1 MDEIV
6 LRGMAKWPNVPAV
19 FGWLSLDRRG
29 QWLLKGDRVTNP
41 GIAEFFGR
49 NYSHDEQGRWFLQ
62 NGPQR
67 VYVSL
72 DYTPFVYRVTA
83 PAASL
88 LTLTAHS
95 GNTATTINGAF
106 IDDAGQMLLDTE
118 IGIGLV
124 HDTDLEWLIPRF
136 REGTAATV
144 PDEAALAAALD
155 ALQSG
160 HDPGLRLHTGQGAI
174 PVQPVRAAAVPG
186 RFGFVARPVQPAGEE
201 ECY

>member
-1 MDEIV
+1 
-6 LRGMAKWPNVPAV
+6 MAKWPNVPSV

-29 QWLLKGDRVTNP
+29 HWLLKGDRVTNP

-49 NYSHDEQGRWFLQ
+49 NYSHDAQGRWFLQ

-72 DYTPFVYRVTA
+72 DYTPFIYRISA
-83 PAASL
+83 RPRSA
-88 LTLTAHS
+88 LTLTAHT
-95 GNTATTINGAF
+95 GVNTTTIHTAF
-106 IDDAGQMLLDTE
+106 IDDAGQLLLDTD

-124 HDTDLEWLIPRF
+124 HDSDLELLIPRF
-136 REGTAATV
+136 RDATAKG
-144 PDEAALAAALD
+144 PDETMLAAALD
-155 ALQSG
+155 SLQAG
-160 HDPGLRLHTGQGAI
+160 HDPGLHLQTGNGEI
-174 PVQPVRAAAVPG
+174 PVRALREADVQA